1 MAAAEDPFVFASKLL
16 DLLRFGG
23 FTATYKYAVL
33 LGLMDL
39 CVEFNARGGAPTTI
53 TTPQLAEKVIE
64 IYWPQTWP
72 FERGI
77 LRQSTS
83 GGQAKI
89 VTQICEW
96 RRQHAPA
103 GQSLARARIEQ
114 PAAFATLVRRVE
126 WTLVQ
131 MPLPKLQRVGQ
142 GVDNFIY
149 SIAWSDDVK
158 KSEFNSA
165 SFDNRLLLEPD
176 AAAQLIRV
184 APLLRPLIH
193 REWTAM
199 VADINALPIQ
209 RLESFL
215 FEADDQIDLGPV
227 RDLLLELQDNRC
239 FYCGAKI
246 KVDAQVDH
254 FIARARHPDHGID
267 NLVAAHQACNGSKSD
282 FLAHTEH
289 LLAWARRFERSSA
302 DLEAMARRAAW
313 ERRPVRTANIVRT
326 IYGQLDH
333 GAVLWRRVGRT
344 KVSWE
349 IMNAGERRSAFGLL
363 LTASQPSGRR

>member
-1 MAAAEDPFVFASKLL
+1 MAAAEDPFAFAGKLL

-33 LGLMDL
+33 LALMDL
-39 CVEFNARGGAPTTI
+39 CVEFNARGGAPTTV

-72 FERGI
+72 FEREV

-89 VTQICEW
+89 VAQICEW

-114 PAAFATLVRRVE
+114 PTAFAALVRRVE
-126 WTLVQ
+126 WTLVH

-142 GVDNFIY
+142 RVDNFIY
-149 SIAWSDDVK
+149 TIAWRDDVK
-158 KSEFNSA
+158 KGEFNDA

-176 AAAQLIRV
+176 AATQLIRV

-199 VADINALPIQ
+199 VATINALPIQ

-215 FEADDQIDLGPV
+215 FEADEQIDLGPI
-227 RDLLLELQDNRC
+227 RDPLLELQDNRC

-246 KVDAQVDH
+246 KADAQVDH

-289 LLAWARRFERSSA
+289 LLAWARRFERSRA
-302 DLEAMARRAAW
+302 DLEAIARRAAW
-313 ERRPVRTANIVRT
+313 ERRPARTSNIVRT
-326 IYGQLDH
+326 IYGQLADD
-333 GAVLWRRVGRT
+333 AVLWRRAGRT
-344 KVSWE
+344 AVSWE
-349 IMNAGERRSAFGLL
+349 PMVEADRRAAFGLL
-363 LTASQPSGRR
+363 TAATVV